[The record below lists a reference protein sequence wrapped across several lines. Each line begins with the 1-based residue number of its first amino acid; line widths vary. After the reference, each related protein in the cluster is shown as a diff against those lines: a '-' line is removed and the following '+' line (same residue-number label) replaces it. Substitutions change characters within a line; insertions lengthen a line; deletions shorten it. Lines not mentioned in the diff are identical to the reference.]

1 MRTRSEGRYEQ
12 VIILFMD
19 FRLKI
24 KPRLL
29 LFDLDGTLLDSKKQ
43 ISQRNMKAIAECRKK
58 GILIGVAT
66 ARSEPTCQPFA
77 DAIQPDLLISNSGAL
92 VRLRGTVIYQ
102 CGFTAEETSILVG
115 AGVAEQRGITVDC
128 EDVTYSN
135 RHIPF
140 YNMPGMVYTAYGDF
154 RRRSFKIC
162 IEGSDTPFA
171 EKTASLVSDCCWLT
185 FSDCDWFKFS
195 KCNVSKG
202 NALHHVADKTGI
214 KTEEMMSFG
223 DDYVDIEMLEL
234 CGTGIAMSNAA
245 EKVKAHAD
253 AVIGDN
259 NSDAIA
265 DFLYSNIIR
274 NQ

>member
-1 MRTRSEGRYEQ
+1 MTDLQLPY
-12 VIILFMD
+12 I
-19 FRLKI
+19 
-24 KPRLL
+24 PRLL
-29 LFDLDGTLLDSKKQ
+29 LFDLDGTLLDSKKC
-43 ISQRNMKAIAECRKK
+43 ISARNKEAIDQCRQR
-58 GILIGVAT
+58 GIMIGIAT
-66 ARSEPTCQPFA
+66 ARSESTCARFLHSV
-77 DAIQPDLLISNSGAL
+77 QPDLLISSSGSL
-92 VRLRGTVIYQ
+92 VRLHGIIIYQ
-102 CGFTAEETSILVG
+102 CGFSAEETSILVG
-115 AGVAEQRGITVDC
+115 AGVAEHRGITVDC

-135 RHIPF
+135 RDLSF
-140 YNMPGMVYTAYGDF
+140 FNEQGMEYTDYNHF
-154 RRRSFKIC
+154 SRSSLKIC